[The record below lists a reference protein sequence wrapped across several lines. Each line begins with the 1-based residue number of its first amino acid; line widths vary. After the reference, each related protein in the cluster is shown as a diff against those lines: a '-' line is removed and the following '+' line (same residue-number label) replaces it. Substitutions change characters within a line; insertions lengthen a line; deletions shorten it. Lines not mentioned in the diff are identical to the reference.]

1 MQVKFERI
9 TQNELANFLQECNTR
24 YFYSQSD
31 KYINVCDA
39 MDRSYDILALKN
51 GQEILA
57 TGIVFKYRFK
67 KIFQKSE
74 LVFGPVVR
82 DTNTDYFIEFMK
94 QLVLFYRRNLRV
106 ISLEVVP
113 LILDRFFDDVEVIG
127 ENAEAKLIKREL
139 AEMGFKHI
147 NRDFSEAPYNTQ
159 VKYIYVKDIKDKDF
173 KEIEKTFVAELRR
186 RMKKAKE
193 LDVKVRFLKPDELD
207 IMEEIFAETSDR
219 VHYQVNLKTTKYIAE
234 NYDEAYYPVAYIDV
248 LESLKSLNESLEAT
262 EAETEKINKNNE
274 EFGENKKRI
283 NRLNNA
289 NNLKKNIIE
298 KIADVKALG
307 EKYGN
312 IIYMSSGSFYV
323 TPSDMVYLQGGMRRE
338 FEDYYPNHA
347 LLESMIQLAIDKNC
361 KYFNFFGIS
370 AASLVDENASDYG
383 VLQFKRNFVG
393 EVQELIGTYEYNY
406 LPFL

>member
-1 MQVKFERI
+1 MQLEFGLISQE
-9 TQNELANFLQECNTR
+9 ELADFLENCNSR
-24 YFYSQSD
+24 YIYVQSD
-31 KYINVCDA
+31 KYINVCKA
-39 MDRSYDILALKN
+39 MDRDFDILALKN
-51 GQEILA
+51 EQEILA
-57 TGIVFKYRFK
+57 AGIVFKYRFK
-67 KIFQKSE
+67 KFFKKAE

-82 DTNTDYFIEFMK
+82 DNNTDYFIDFMK
-94 QLVLFYRRNLRV
+94 QLVGFYRKKLRV
-106 ISLEVVP
+106 IALEVVP
-113 LILDRFFDDVEVIG
+113 LILDRYFDDVEVIG
-127 ENAEAKLIKREL
+127 ENSEANLIKKEL
-139 AEMGFKHI
+139 AEIGFKHI
-147 NRDFSEAPYNTQ
+147 DRDFTDAPYNTQ
-159 VKYIYVKDIKDKDF
+159 VKYIYVKDIEAKDL
-173 KEIEKTFVAELRR
+173 KEVEKSFVAELRR

-207 IMEEIFAETSDR
+207 IMEKIFAETSDR
-219 VHYQVNLKTTKYIAE
+219 VHYQVNLETTKYIAE
-234 NYDEAYYPVAYIDV
+234 NYDEAYFPVAYIDV
-248 LESLKSLNESLEAT
+248 LESLKSLNENLENT
-262 EAETEKINKNNE
+262 DAEIEKINKNNE

-283 NRLNNA
+283 NRLKNA
-289 NNLKKNIIE
+289 NDLKNNIIK

-347 LLESMIQLAIDKNC
+347 LLEHMMKLAIEKKC
-361 KYFNFFGIS
+361 QYFNFFGIS

-393 EVQELIGTYEYNY
+393 EVQEFIGTYEYNY